1 MATMGKVN
9 VGNGAKTKIV
19 AIIFYLACLS
29 HIVVGV
35 LTYLGLMRQP
45 IIELIVSPPEIH
57 HAICA
62 AFYLFWAIW
71 FTKRLKSK

>member
-9 VGNGAKTKIV
+9 VGNGERTKII
-19 AIIFYLACLS
+19 AIIAYVACIS

-45 IIELIVSPPEIH
+45 IIELFVSPPEIY
-57 HAICA
+57 HAICV